1 MKLAKAKKFEESL
14 VVVLEF
20 VRVTAQTNP
29 KIASEV
35 LQKIGISPEAF
46 TPRLNRLVKLAL
58 KNADIV
64 GVKIQDVLR
73 ALRKE
78 ANRQKETGKITN
90 IYADVLEEQTA
101 NDDDDG
107 DYEKEPD
114 DTEDE

>member
-14 VVVLEF
+14 VIVLEF
-20 VRVTAQTNP
+20 VRMTAQVSP
-29 KIASEV
+29 KVTSEV
-35 LQKIGISPEAF
+35 LQKMGISPEDF

-64 GVKIQDVLR
+64 GVRIQDVLR

-78 ANRQKETGKITN
+78 AARQKADGEFKN
-90 IYADVLEEQTA
+90 IYADMLEKETA
-101 NDDDDG
+101 GDDDED
-107 DYEKEPD
+107 EEEHE